1 MTRRARTRCL
11 ACGLGLAA
19 AAVCPPVDAMADRTL
34 AAHMGQHMLL
44 TMAAAPLVVI
54 GSPLALALRLA
65 RPGAARRMAR
75 LRTSRAVHLAAS
87 PLLAW
92 SLLAGVQWLVYF
104 TPLFELAE
112 RNQAVH
118 AAEHLALFGAA
129 LMFWR
134 PLVGVD
140 PLHRL
145 HPLAQVGYLLAAMP
159 ASDVIGIWLIFST
172 HAQYTGY
179 AATGLA
185 DQQRAGEIMLAG
197 SLPLGLTALTTAWRW
212 AQRDH
217 RRTLV
222 AERAG

>member
-1 MTRRARTRCL
+1 VTRRARTRCL

-65 RPGAARRMAR
+65 RPGAARRMAQ
-75 LRTSRAVHLAAS
+75 LRTSRAVHRAAS

-118 AAEHLALFGAA
+118 AAEHVALFGAA

-172 HAQYTGY
+172 HAQYPSY
-179 AATGLA
+179 AGTGLA
-185 DQQRAGEIMLAG
+185 DQQRAGVIMLAG
-197 SLPLGLTALTTAWRW
+197 SLPLGLTAFSTAWRW

-222 AERAG
+222 AERAA